1 MYDPRP
7 ANTVTPDLRL
17 TGAARVF
24 EANVSWRVRD
34 SSGRVVGSGHFSA
47 SLGSSAVWGT
57 FDTRIQLPTSAAVGN
72 VTLEVFEASPKDGT
86 DQGLVQIPLTLTVR

>member
-1 MYDPRP
+1 M
-7 ANTVTPDLRL
+7 
-17 TGAARVF
+17 
-24 EANVSWRVRD
+24 
-34 SSGRVVGSGHFSA
+34 
-47 SLGSSAVWGT
+47 WGT